1 MQKRMAAPSGTCLG
15 RPRVACATTQIYEKV
30 WCDGFCTE
38 DENARPNPISSRA
51 DTELRTA
58 KLNEAPKNPHADKK
72 YKHRKSKQRYAGWVK
87 REGGRAKCLRSLLHF
102 LKLHCFLKLL
112 SPNAR
117 SSPCLNTRCLQH
129 PVIDRWY

>member
-58 KLNEAPKNPHADKK
+58 KLNEAPKNPTSYMRKVPT
-72 YKHRKSKQRYAGWVK
+72 HRCTG
-87 REGGRAKCLRSLLHF
+87 EIEGRAA
-102 LKLHCFLKLL
+102 LKGRTKL
-112 SPNAR
+112 
-117 SSPCLNTRCLQH
+117 
-129 PVIDRWY
+129 